1 MLVENL
7 GSAYMTV
14 KAAHMVSK
22 GYIRA
27 WADEKKR
34 VEVLDLGG
42 GRSYPISYNRAT
54 VVSYVYDP
62 NVVAHDLE
70 QGYAK
75 VESNGI
81 PVINKLREGH
91 LGLTAVERKALIAFL
106 DMHLD
111 RGRFANQSKTLAPAV
126 ILKTDGSHENAELN
140 LGDLLFLSQ
149 YLPEVLRLSKLGI
162 EDWPWRVEDR
172 NGLST
177 GDGAVLLWC
186 EPDGQEVCTIS
197 FPLSPTKLLVIGQ
210 PLTVGAPHPNLLL
223 SKNSK
228 RWIVGEVGTLNLK
241 FATAD

>member
-1 MLVENL
+1 ML
-7 GSAYMTV
+7 
-14 KAAHMVSK
+14 SK

-27 WADEKKR
+27 WADAKKR
-34 VEVLDLGG
+34 VEVLDLEG
-42 GRSYPISYNRAT
+42 GRGYPISCNRAT
-54 VVSYVYDP
+54 VESYVYDP
-62 NVVAHDLE
+62 KVIAHDLE
-70 QGYAK
+70 QDYAT

-81 PVINKLREGH
+81 PAIKKLREGH
-91 LGLTAVERKALIAFL
+91 LGLTAVERKAVIAFL

-111 RGRFANQSKTLAPAV
+111 RGRYANQAKTLAPAV

-162 EDWPWRVEDR
+162 EDWPWRVEYV

-177 GDGAVLLWC
+177 GDGAVLLWH
-186 EPDGQEVCTIS
+186 EPGSEEVCTVS

-210 PLTVGAPHPNLLL
+210 PLADGVPHPNVKLAE
-223 SKNSK
+223 NSK

-241 FATAD
+241 FATADGSQK